1 MILILIII
9 HLLEVYFA
17 AFVPGTVLCARE
29 RSDKYFARYEE
40 IKNEYVYPTLFQKKK
55 IWISLENYRRYGYWF
70 PDLSKQFFSLEP
82 QTLQLLSAF
91 IH

>member
-9 HLLEVYFA
+9 HFLEVYFA

-40 IKNEYVYPTLFQKKK
+40 IKNEYVYPTLFQKKRFESAWK
-55 IWISLENYRRYGYWF
+55 ITEGMVIGFQISQNSSFL
-70 PDLSKQFFSLEP
+70 
-82 QTLQLLSAF
+82 
-91 IH
+91 